1 MADFS
6 SFETKEF
13 DVVVSNP
20 PYVNKNEIYNMQFDV
35 TKHEPYEAIFA
46 DEEGLIWYK
55 KIIQNLNKNHKC
67 GQKVLFEIGL
77 GQVEPVS
84 NLSLIHI

>member
-1 MADFS
+1 
-6 SFETKEF
+6 
-13 DVVVSNP
+13 
-20 PYVNKNEIYNMQFDV
+20 MQFDV

-84 NLSLIHI
+84 NMLKKNDFKIIKKKDDFSGIPRCIAAEKI